1 MGLRLTR
8 NISRS
13 KVLST
18 TGNRNSLALPPGFGI
33 HKLKNYISSPLRKEI
48 QLLAQRNAD
57 FRQLSDDYE
66 LLLRSLEV
74 TKPDAEGDRV
84 ELIRLKTSLEAE
96 ALEMLSQVSV
106 RR

>member
-1 MGLRLTR
+1 MEYLFWFHLMSSV
-8 NISRS
+8 ISPI
-13 KVLST
+13 
-18 TGNRNSLALPPGFGI
+18 SLNDRFP
-33 HKLKNYISSPLRKEI
+33 HLRKEI

>member
-1 MGLRLTR
+1 MELFILVSLMSSV
-8 NISRS
+8 ISPI
-13 KVLST
+13 
-18 TGNRNSLALPPGFGI
+18 SLNDRFP
-33 HKLKNYISSPLRKEI
+33 HLRKEI
-48 QLLAQRNAD
+48 QFLAQRDAG